1 MLSLFRLRA
10 ARSPAACRTF
20 STSARR
26 ADRAIVYAKN
36 GEPSSVLRAVSYPPL
51 EAPKPGTINV
61 KYILS
66 PINPADVNVI
76 EGVYP
81 AKPSPDASLQSRTD
95 EPVFVGG
102 NEGLAQVTAVGSDVK
117 GLSEGDWVVPIA
129 PQSGTWITSRNLAP
143 TDVVRVPRAEGLTEA
158 GAAMLTVNPPTA
170 YNLLHDFVDL
180 KPGDWVLQNGANSAV
195 GQLVVQI
202 AKAQGWRTINFVR
215 DRKDFGKLVD
225 EMKGLGADAVFT
237 YDDLADKGLRD
248 TVKELT
254 GGKPISLALNCVSGP
269 VTSNMARYLSA
280 KPPTKP
286 HLVSYGAMSKQPLSL
301 PTSLFIFKDLVS
313 CGFWQSR
320 WYKTHSKE
328 EKEELISKVAN
339 MGLKVPKHEIIEVGG
354 EGASDAEV
362 SQQIQDIVR
371 RVVEGNVGGKVLLKV
386 A

>member
-1 MLSLFRLRA
+1 MLGIFRGGALRSPSTLRA
-10 ARSPAACRTF
+10 F
-20 STSARR
+20 STSARC
-26 ADRAIVYAKN
+26 ADRAIVYSKN
-36 GEPSSVLRAVSYPPL
+36 GEPPSVLRAVSYPPL
-51 EAPKPGTINV
+51 DSPRAGTINV
-61 KYILS
+61 KYLLS
-66 PINPADVNVI
+66 PINPADINVI

-81 AKPSPDASLQSRTD
+81 ARPAPDASLQTRAN

-102 NEGLAQVTAVGSDVK
+102 NEGLAQVTAVGADVD

-129 PQSGTWITSRNLAP
+129 PQSGTWASSRNLAP
-143 TDVVRVPRAEGLTEA
+143 GDVVRVPRADGLTEA
-158 GAAMLTVNPPTA
+158 AAAMLTVNPPTA
-170 YNLLHDFVDL
+170 YNLLHDFVEL
-180 KPGDWVLQNGANSAV
+180 EPGAWVVQNGANSAV

-202 AKAQGWRTINFVR
+202 ARARGWRTLNFVR
-215 DRKDFGKLVD
+215 DRDNFQELVN
-225 EMKGLGADAVFT
+225 ELKELGADAVFT
-237 YDDLADKGLRD
+237 YDDLADKGLRE

-328 EKEELISKVAN
+328 DKEELISKVAT
-339 MGLKVPKHEIIEVGG
+339 MGLKVPKHEIVEIGG
-354 EGASDAEV
+354 EGASDEQV
-362 SQQIQDIVR
+362 SQQVQDVVR